1 MGEMDEVVAEFLAES
16 REGLDSLDR
25 DFVTLEANPN
35 DAQTL
40 ARIFRCAH
48 TIKGTAGFLG
58 FSRLESVTH
67 AGESLLSRLR
77 DGELKLSPEMTN
89 SLLSMVDAV
98 RTMLAAVET
107 TGADGNEDHA
117 ALVAQLHKLLSGEHT
132 TEAAGDDAH
141 ADAEAEA
148 EAAAQAEAEA
158 EAAEAAAAE
167 AFEAPPPP
175 PAKPAPAAPKPA
187 AAKPAPAPA
196 KPAVAAKPAAPAPVA
211 AHAPEAP
218 HTAAPEAAPPE
229 GQAAPAEAAHG
240 VAQAAETIRVD
251 VDVID
256 RLMDLAGELVLT
268 RNQIL
273 QINTRSEDS
282 AFSAA
287 SQRLNVI
294 TAELQDGIMKMRMM
308 PIDNVFSK
316 FPRIVRELSRA
327 CNKQVRVE
335 IDGKNTELDKTLIEA
350 IKDPLTHLLR
360 NAVDH
365 GIEMPADRIKK
376 GKNPEGV
383 LTIRAFH
390 ESGQV
395 HIQIEDDG
403 GGIPLDKVRAK
414 ALSRNLVPAD
424 QLAKM
429 SDEELCSLIFLPGF
443 STAAAVTNVSGRG
456 VGMDVVKTNVEKI
469 GGTVTVDTRL
479 NRGTTFGIKIPLTL
493 AIVPALI
500 VAAGRSRFA
509 IPQVSLL
516 ELVGF
521 DPTRDLQKIENFHGA
536 PVFRLRGQL
545 LPLVFL
551 DKEIGQ
557 DGGDLREGSV
567 RIVVLQVAD
576 RRFGLVV
583 DRIIDQQEIVVKPLA
598 RQVKG
603 IPIFAGATILGDG
616 RVALILDVMGLAQ
629 QSGIV
634 SDMRSSGGPPAASIQ
649 RKDDG
654 DLITMLLLK
663 SPDDGR
669 MAIPLDRVS
678 RLETVSSN
686 LVETVGDQMVLRHGN
701 DIMPLVSVNAVIPER
716 RTVFRSDEGA
726 KPADLP
732 LNVVVMQRHGV
743 PVGLIVDDILD
754 VVDISLKSRRVGS
767 RPGVTGCVV
776 IHDRVTE
783 LLDLDWVL
791 SNVNVSD
798 DLNQA
803 SA

>member
-16 REGLDSLDR
+16 REGLDTLDR

-35 DAQTL
+35 DSQTL

-89 SLLSMVDAV
+89 GLLSMVDAV
-98 RTMLAAVET
+98 RSMLAAVET

-117 ALVAQLHKLLSGEHT
+117 ALVAQLHKLLNPGEHPP
-132 TEAAGDDAH
+132 EH
-141 ADAEAEA
+141 AEAEPEPAPA
-148 EAAAQAEAEA
+148 ESEPEP
-158 EAAEAAAAE
+158 EPEE
-167 AFEAPPPP
+167 DLPPPP
-175 PAKPAPAAPKPA
+175 PP
-187 AAKPAPAPA
+187 
-196 KPAVAAKPAAPAPVA
+196 VVKPAAPAPVA
-211 AHAPEAP
+211 KAAAPAPKAAAPTKSPAPAPVVAARAPAPTPVAAHEHEAAHTPAHEAP
-218 HTAAPEAAPPE
+218 HQE
-229 GQAAPAEAAHG
+229 GQPVAETP
-240 VAQAAETIRVD
+240 VVSQAAETIRVD

-316 FPRIVRELSRA
+316 FPRIVRDLSRA

-376 GKNPEGV
+376 GKPAEGV
-383 LTIRAFH
+383 LTVRAFH

-414 ALSRNLVPAD
+414 ALSRNLVPPE

-443 STAAAVTNVSGRG
+443 STASAVTNVSGRG

-557 DGGDLREGSV
+557 ESGDLREGSV

-634 SDMRSSGGPPAASIQ
+634 SDMRSSGAPPASIVT
-649 RKDDG
+649 RKEDG
-654 DLITMLLLK
+654 DLVTMLLLK

-716 RTVFRSDEGA
+716 RTVFRSEEQN
-726 KPADLP
+726 KSADLP

-798 DLNQA
+798 DMVQA

>member
-77 DGELKLSPEMTN
+77 DGELKLSPEMTS

-98 RTMLAAVET
+98 RIMLKAVET
-107 TGADGNEDHA
+107 TGADGNEDHSE
-117 ALVAQLHKLLSGEHT
+117 LVGQLHRLLNGDGGE
-132 TEAAGDDAH
+132 
-141 ADAEAEA
+141 EAEA
-148 EAAAQAEAEA
+148 HAEPEAAPAAAHV
-158 EAAEAAAAE
+158 AAEDASE
-167 AFEAPPPP
+167 AFEVRPTAPAAVPAMAPAAPP
-175 PAKPAPAAPKPA
+175 PAPAAIAHEPDASHPA
-187 AAKPAPAPA
+187 S
-196 KPAVAAKPAAPAPVA
+196 
-211 AHAPEAP
+211 
-218 HTAAPEAAPPE
+218 APEAAHPE
-229 GQAAPAEAAHG
+229 TATQGVGQG
-240 VAQAAETIRVD
+240 TETIRVD
-251 VDVID
+251 VQLID

-287 SQRLNVI
+287 SQRLNLI

-316 FPRIVRELSRA
+316 FPRIVRDLSRA
-327 CNKQVRVE
+327 CNKKIRIE

-365 GIEMPADRIKK
+365 GIEPPEERVRK
-376 GKNPEGV
+376 GKPAEGV
-383 LTIRAFH
+383 LTVRAFH

-395 HIQIEDDG
+395 HVTIADDG
-403 GGIPLDKVRAK
+403 GGIPLDKVRQK
-414 ALSRNLVPAD
+414 ALSRNLVAPEA
-424 QLAKM
+424 LAKM
-429 SDEELCSLIFLPGF
+429 TDEDLCNLIFLPGF
-443 STAAAVTNVSGRG
+443 STAQTVTNVSGRG

-479 NRGTTFGIKIPLTL
+479 NAGTTFGIKIPLTL

-500 VAAGRSRFA
+500 VAAGRGRFA

-521 DPTRDLQKIENFHGA
+521 DPARDVQKIENFHGA

-551 DKEIGQ
+551 DHEIGQ
-557 DGGDLREGSV
+557 ATGGFNSGGSV

-616 RVALILDVMGLAQ
+616 RVALILDTMGLAQ
-629 QSGIV
+629 QARIV
-634 SDMRSSGGPPAASIQ
+634 SDLRNSNPPPSSIVT
-649 RKDDG
+649 RKEDG
-654 DLITMLLLK
+654 DLVTMLLLK

-669 MAIPLDRVS
+669 MALPLEKVS
-678 RLETVSSN
+678 RLETVLPSA
-686 LVETVGDQMVLRHGN
+686 VENVGGQLVLRHGS

-716 RTVFRSDEGA
+716 RTVFRNDETP
-726 KPADLP
+726 KNTELP
-732 LNVVVMQRHGV
+732 LNLVVVQRNGV
-743 PVGLIVDDILD
+743 PVGMIVDDILD
-754 VVDISLKSRRVGS
+754 VVDISLKTRRVGS
-767 RPGVTGCVV
+767 RPGITGCVV

-791 SNVNVSD
+791 SNVVIGDEPEQVS
-798 DLNQA
+798 A
-803 SA
+803 

>member
-98 RTMLAAVET
+98 RSMLATVET

-117 ALVAQLHKLLSGEHT
+117 ALVAQLHKLLSPSEHPP
-132 TEAAGDDAH
+132 
-141 ADAEAEA
+141 EAEEPPA
-148 EAAAQAEAEA
+148 ESHEGHEEHEAS
-158 EAAEAAAAE
+158 E
-167 AFEAPPPP
+167 AFEA
-175 PAKPAPAAPKPA
+175 
-187 AAKPAPAPA
+187 APAPKA
-196 KPAVAAKPAAPAPVA
+196 APAPVVAAKPAAKAAPAPAASRPVAATPAAVAVDAPPPPEAAHTPPSAEPAHQEAPAAAEAPVA
-211 AHAPEAP
+211 
-218 HTAAPEAAPPE
+218 T
-229 GQAAPAEAAHG
+229 
-240 VAQAAETIRVD
+240 QAAETIRVD

-273 QINTRSEDS
+273 QINTRADDN

-316 FPRIVRELSRA
+316 FPRIVRDLSRA

-376 GKNPEGV
+376 GKPAEGV
-383 LTIRAFH
+383 LTVRAFH

-395 HIQIEDDG
+395 HIQIQDDG

-414 ALSRNLVPAD
+414 ALSRNLVPPD
-424 QLAKM
+424 QLARM

-443 STAAAVTNVSGRG
+443 STASAVTNVSGRG

-479 NRGTTFGIKIPLTL
+479 HRGTTFGIKIPLTL

-521 DPTRDLQKIENFHGA
+521 DPSRDLQKIENFHGA

-551 DKEIGQ
+551 DREIGQ

-634 SDMRSSGGPPAASIQ
+634 SDMRSSGAPPSTIVT
-649 RKDDG
+649 RKEDG
-654 DLITMLLLK
+654 DLTTMLLLK

-678 RLETVSSN
+678 RLETVSPS

-716 RTVFRSDEGA
+716 RTVFRSEEQTQA
-726 KPADLP
+726 AADLP

-767 RPGVTGCVV
+767 RPGVMGCVV

-791 SNVNVSD
+791 SNVNVGED
-798 DLNQA
+798 QAQA
-803 SA
+803 S